1 MALETNYNTS
11 FCLSC
16 LRRRSR
22 AERPTGDTTC
32 AKYEMT

>member
-16 LRRRSR
+16 LRRSR
-22 AERPTGDTTC
+22 AERPTGDITC